1 MNRASGLLFWLAIPV
16 MVFGWASQAAG
27 VEQSKSAG
35 WPSLFRGVVVA
46 QAEVGV
52 RVISVDSDSQAYR
65 ADLRP
70 EDIIVQVR
78 EADVSSVD
86 DFAMASTT
94 LKGRADH
101 AKLVVFRNGAPQEI
115 QLHLYSYPVLE
126 AWGVEFI
133 PDFALRFGDPMAGKA
148 YWSRQGRG
156 HLEVGDR
163 ESALAAHLNA
173 LHNLPNDTEAALN
186 ACELLFQLG
195 QAHLSQ
201 QAMPAALSRLAD
213 ALSISERLFAF
224 PLSDDELLRVKSQ
237 LQATLSELRRLRM
250 PPGFPEKHLTTRR
263 LSSIVKPW

>member
-1 MNRASGLLFWLAIPV
+1 
-16 MVFGWASQAAG
+16 
-27 VEQSKSAG
+27 
-35 WPSLFRGVVVA
+35 VVVNS
-46 QAEVGV
+46 EIGV
-52 RVISVDSDSQAYR
+52 RVISVDPESQAYR

-70 EDIIVQVR
+70 EDIIIRVR
-78 EADVSSVD
+78 EADVRSID
-86 DFAMASTT
+86 DFSLVSAA
-94 LKGRADH
+94 LKGRTDH
-101 AKLVVFRNGAPQEI
+101 AAVVIFRNGAPREI
-115 QLHLYSYPVLE
+115 RLHLYSYPVLD
-126 AWGVEFI
+126 AWGIEFI
-133 PDFALRFGDPMAGKA
+133 PDFDLRFGDPMAGKA

-186 ACELLFQLG
+186 ACDLLFQLG

-237 LQATLSELRRLRM
+237 LQATLTALRDLRSH
-250 PPGFPEKHLTTRR
+250 PALPRQR
-263 LSSIVKPW
+263 VN